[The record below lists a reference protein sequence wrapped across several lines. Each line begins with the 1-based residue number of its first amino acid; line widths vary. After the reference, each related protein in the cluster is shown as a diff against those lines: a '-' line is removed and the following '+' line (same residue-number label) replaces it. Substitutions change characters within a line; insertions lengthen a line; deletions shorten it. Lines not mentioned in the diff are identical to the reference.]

1 MKILGK
7 KEWLPL
13 IGMTVAAFIFNTSE
27 FIPIGLLSSIADS
40 FSISE
45 ADAGMLITA
54 YSWTVM
60 LLSLPL
66 MVWASRINFRNLF
79 LGVVCTFTV
88 FQILSVI
95 SANFWILLIC
105 RLGVACTHAIFWSIA
120 SPVAVKLVNKDHES
134 MALSMIITGTSIAMI
149 LGLPLGRVI
158 GLAIGWRMTFAVVAM
173 ISACICIYMFFVFPK
188 FDKGEPFSLSG
199 FPKIFRN
206 KALIGV
212 YVVTF
217 LFATAYYTA
226 YSYIDPFLSQVAHVS
241 DSVATVVLMVFG
253 GAGILGSILF
263 SKTHDS
269 HRIGFLTCSI
279 AGISVCVALLQFAS
293 VSVPTIFLVCAV
305 WGLSATSFN
314 VAFQSEVI
322 TAADDSISTVA
333 MALFSSIFNLGIGLG
348 TYIGGITVT
357 NLSIAWIGY
366 VGAVFGVL
374 ALLYFLLKM
383 KSVLH

>member
-1 MKILGK
+1 MI
-7 KEWLPL
+7 
-13 IGMTVAAFIFNTSE
+13 SR
-27 FIPIGLLSSIADS
+27 LS
-40 FSISE
+40 
-45 ADAGMLITA
+45 
-54 YSWTVM
+54 
-60 LLSLPL
+60 
-66 MVWASRINFRNLF
+66 
-79 LGVVCTFTV
+79 
-88 FQILSVI
+88 
-95 SANFWILLIC
+95 
-105 RLGVACTHAIFWSIA
+105 VACTHAIFWSIA

-173 ISACICIYMFFVFPK
+173 ISACISIYMFFVFPK

-199 FPKIFRN
+199 FPKIFKN

-263 SKTHDS
+263 SRTHDS

-293 VSVPTIFLVCAV
+293 VSVPTIFLLCAV

-348 TYIGGITVT
+348 TYIGGVVVSSF
-357 NLSIAWIGY
+357 SIAWIGY
-366 VGAVFGVL
+366 VGAFFGVL

-383 KSVLH
+383 KPALH

>member
-1 MKILGK
+1 MKTLEK

-66 MVWASRINFRNLF
+66 MVWASRINFRNLL

-95 SANFWILLIC
+95 SANFWILLIS

-173 ISACICIYMFFVFPK
+173 ISACISIYMFFVFPE

-199 FPKIFRN
+199 FPKIFKN

-241 DSVATVVLMVFG
+241 NSVATVVLMVFG

-269 HRIGFLTCSI
+269 HRICFLTCSI
-279 AGISVCVALLQFAS
+279 AGISLCVALLQLAS
-293 VSVPTIFLVCAV
+293 VSVPTIFLLCAV

-348 TYIGGITVT
+348 TYIGGVVVSSF
-357 NLSIAWIGY
+357 SIAWIGY

-383 KSVLH
+383 KPALH